1 MLYDEEE
8 YVRTSD
14 LDIEIL
20 LAELPFN
27 LTRENIIE
35 QINDPLSI
43 QVNYI
48 TTLMDKCEI
57 VKKEFVDNSEVIK
70 EINTNLRSI
79 FELILREMNDKFNL
93 GMSINE
99 SDDDI
104 VKIGE
109 SLYNYL
115 ILRYRKNISRFIY
128 RFILKNKKDFIERF
142 DVNKK
147 KDITSLALK
156 KQFKNKDEVILITS
170 LPKIIK
176 YIMSLEIEPID
187 FLDTISKGEHYE
199 ATIIKDAILSGQ
211 IIGNFIPK
219 YFYLMID
226 EYEHVM
232 DQIQTDIRLKLINKI
247 KNNEGKRM
255 KNE

>member
-1 MLYDEEE
+1 LLFDDEE
-8 YVRTSD
+8 YMRTSD
-14 LDIEIL
+14 LDIELL

-35 QINDPLSI
+35 QINDPISI

-48 TTLMDKCEI
+48 TTLLDKCDI
-57 VKKEFVDNSEVIK
+57 VKNQFVDNSEVIK
-70 EINTNLRSI
+70 EIDTNLRSI
-79 FELILREMNDKFNL
+79 FELILREMNEKFRL
-93 GMSINE
+93 GVSVNE

-104 VKIGE
+104 IKLGE
-109 SLYNYL
+109 ALYTYL
-115 ILRYRKNISRFIY
+115 ILRYKKNVSRFIY
-128 RFILKNKKDFIERF
+128 RYILKNKKEFIEKF
-142 DVNKK
+142 DTTKK

-156 KQFKNKDEVILITS
+156 KQFKNKDDIILITS

-176 YIMSLEIEPID
+176 HIMGLDIEPID
-187 FLDTISKGEHYE
+187 FLDIISKGEHYE
-199 ATIIKDAILSGQ
+199 ASIIKEAILSGQ
-211 IIGNFIPK
+211 IIGNFIPR

-232 DQIQTDIRLKLINKI
+232 DEIQTDIKLKLINKI
-247 KNNEGKRM
+247 KSNEGKRM